1 MVHRRPSGE
10 PETIFPVMRM
20 DESILFPGTQ
30 LMDVL
35 FFLRSVIYST
45 FRKRRP
51 LTRNEVHPAY
61 LGHLQRHPGGDGNKV
76 ERVHAGDGHAKVQKL
91 STVG

>member
-1 MVHRRPSGE
+1 
-10 PETIFPVMRM
+10 MRM

-35 FFLRSVIYST
+35 FFLGSVIYST

-61 LGHLQRHPGGDGNKV
+61 LGHLKGTRGDGNKV
-76 ERVHAGDGHAKVQKL
+76 ERVHAGAGGHAEAQRL